1 MSDNTLAARPVG
13 ANNISFC
20 PRRPRAFTM
29 TLAMV
34 VLPVPADPLSTIT
47 AFGERSAKK
56 RAKVARALRWSS
68 VGAKSRFRN
77 I

>member
-1 MSDNTLAARPVG
+1 MKKAA
-13 ANNISFC
+13 AIC
-20 PRRPRAFTM
+20 M

-68 VGAKSRFRN
+68 VGAKSMFRR